1 MAVPPEKRIERRKP
15 NYLYSIVSV
24 ALVLFLI
31 GFFGLIILH
40 AQRLVKTF
48 KENVALMAEMQDT
61 VTTAQIDTLG
71 AFLRNSDFVLEES
84 VRFISREEAAQLM
97 QEDFGDDFLKLGLP
111 NPFYD
116 VFIFN
121 IKAAQMQTDSLE
133 NIRSTIRAQ
142 YPFVTDVFYQESI
155 VDNVINNM
163 RRVGYFALAMGIF
176 LVFVAA
182 ALIYNTNR
190 LALYANRFLIK
201 NMELVGASWEFI
213 SRPYLLRSVLHGL
226 LSGVIAVGALILL
239 LLWARTQV
247 PDLRILQDLTS
258 FATLFAGLV
267 VLGVLIN
274 TVSTYFVVKKYL
286 KMRVDDL
293 Y

>member
-247 PDLRILQDLTS
+247 PDLRILQDLMS

-274 TVSTYFVVKKYL
+274 TASTYFVVKKYL

>member
-1 MAVPPEKRIERRKP
+1 MAIPPEKRIEKRKP

-40 AQRLVKTF
+40 AQRLVTTF
-48 KENVALMAEMQDT
+48 KENVALMAEMQDS
-61 VTTAQIDTLG
+61 VTTAQIDTLR
-71 AFLRNSDFVLEES
+71 AFLRSSDFVLEES

-121 IKAAQMQTDSLE
+121 VKAAQMQADSLK
-133 NIRSTIRAQ
+133 NIRSMIRTQ

-163 RRVGYFALAMGIF
+163 RRVGYIALAMGIF
-176 LVFVAA
+176 LVFIAA

-226 LSGVIAVGALILL
+226 LSGFIAVGVLILL

-247 PDLRILQDLTS
+247 PDLRILQDLTM
-258 FATLFAGLV
+258 FTTLFAGLV

-274 TVSTYFVVKKYL
+274 TASTYFVVKTYL